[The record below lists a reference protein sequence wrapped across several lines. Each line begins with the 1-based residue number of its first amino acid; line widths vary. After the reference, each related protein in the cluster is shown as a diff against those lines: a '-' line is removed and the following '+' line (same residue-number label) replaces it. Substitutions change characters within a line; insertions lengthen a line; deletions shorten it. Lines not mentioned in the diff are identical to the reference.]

1 MSFIRIL
8 PPQLANQI
16 AAGEVVERPA
26 SVVKELLENALDAG
40 ATQLDIELEKAGVQR
55 IWIRDNGCGIAYE
68 DLPLALARHG
78 TSKIHQE
85 TDLFNIQTLGFRGEA
100 LASIAS
106 IAKVSLTSQHQDA
119 TDAWQLTVE
128 PGVAESIC
136 KPVAHPQGTS
146 VEVRELFFNVPVR
159 RKFLKSDTTELAH
172 IDELVRRL
180 ALCHFEVGFKLKHNG
195 KVLWQVPPAN
205 NLLAQEQRLAVLL
218 GKNFLA
224 NVVSLQLS
232 HNDLSLSGWIGLP
245 TYARAQTDQQYFYIN
260 QRMVRDKVVNHA
272 VRQAYQDVL
281 YGQRNPV
288 FILYLTC
295 EASMVDVNV
304 HPTKQEVRFR
314 DSRTIHDFIAS
325 TLTSAIA
332 DLRPQSTLVA
342 EHQSDNI
349 EETPRS
355 AAAEVA
361 SRSAS
366 PETPPYVWSRP
377 QQSQLQVQESVRA
390 YEFLSQASP
399 ISLNPTAPK
408 PHLPGPFDVPPDACQ
423 GVIDSLN
430 VTDAS
435 SSPALGYALAQVHGI
450 YILAQSATGLVLVDM
465 HAAHERIVYEHMKA
479 ALVDQAVARQAL
491 LLPLMVP
498 LSTHEADLAEAQQAM
513 LAEVGFVYDRR
524 SPESLC
530 LLEIPQAL
538 SQNEAVPLLVDVLSD
553 LKAHDHSRRVQDVLL
568 EKLGNF
574 ACRHSIHAHRS
585 LSLSEMNALL
595 RTMEKTPR
603 YGQCNHGRPTVV
615 HLTLADLDKLF
626 LRGR

>member
-55 IWIRDNGCGIAYE
+55 IWIRDNGCGIAYD

-78 TSKIHQE
+78 TSKIQQE

-106 IAKVSLTSQHQDA
+106 IAKVSLASQHQDA

-128 PGVAESIC
+128 PGVAESVC

-159 RKFLKSDTTELAH
+159 RKFLKSETTELAH
-172 IDELVRRL
+172 IDELVKRL
-180 ALCHFEVGFKLKHNG
+180 ALSHFEVGFKLKHNG
-195 KVLWQVPPAN
+195 KVLWHVPPAN
-205 NLLAQEQRLAVLL
+205 NPLAQEQRLAVLL

-232 HNDLSLSGWIGLP
+232 LNDLSLSGWIGLP

-288 FILYLTC
+288 FLLYLTC
-295 EASMVDVNV
+295 DASMVDVNV

-332 DLRPQSTLVA
+332 DLRPQSPLMA
-342 EHQSDNI
+342 EPPSQVEADI
-349 EETPRS
+349 APVR
-355 AAAEVA
+355 AADLPSLPE
-361 SRSAS
+361 S
-366 PETPPYVWSRP
+366 PVTPPHLWSRP
-377 QQSQLQVQESVRA
+377 QQSQLQVQESMRA
-390 YEFLSQASP
+390 YEFLSQGPTVCVSP
-399 ISLNPTAPK
+399 EAPK
-408 PHLPGPFDVPPDACQ
+408 PQMVSPLEVPPPKT
-423 GVIDSLN
+423 SE
-430 VTDAS
+430 AS
-435 SSPALGYALAQVHGI
+435 STPALGYALAQVHGI
-450 YILAQSATGLVLVDM
+450 YILAQSAAGLVLVDM
-465 HAAHERIVYEHMKA
+465 HAAHERIVYEQLKA
-479 ALVDQAVARQAL
+479 ALADQQVARQAL

-498 LSTHEADLAEAQQAM
+498 LAMNEADLAETQQAL

-538 SQNEAVPLLVDVLSD
+538 SQNEAVPLLTDVLAD
-553 LKAHDHSRRVQDVLL
+553 LKVHDHSRRVQDVLL

-574 ACRHSIHAHRS
+574 ACRHSIRAHRS

-595 RTMEKTPR
+595 RTMEQTPR